1 MIEQYVYNLIVAD
14 TTLQT
19 LLDNGNGGYHLYPT
33 VVPKTINTDIAV
45 TFSLIST
52 VDAYPTVKS
61 VQIQFNIF
69 APTHQE
75 VVEMAQALNNLLN
88 EDNHK
93 SSGGVN
99 VIYSQRS
106 SEADLG
112 YNFDDKVFQRQ
123 ATYYFKLR

>member
-14 TTLQT
+14 ATLQT

-75 VVEMAQALNNLLN
+75 VVEIAQALNNLLN

>member
-14 TTLQT
+14 VTLQT

-75 VVEMAQALNNLLN
+75 VVEIAQALNNLLN